1 MRIDETARFLELGG
15 VWKYQRNLNLTSY
28 HVSFNVLPEIADTKD
43 LN

>member
-15 VWKYQRNLNLTSY
+15 VWKYQRNFNLISY
-28 HVSFNVLPEIADTKD
+28 LSFNVLPEIADTKG